1 MEDNLT
7 KWSEKIIPWIF
18 DHGLKIVV
26 IAIAAYLLNII
37 LTRIIARAIRISM
50 VADET
55 MSKEGKKRREDTLL
69 HISNGA
75 VRISLLII
83 AVLMILQESGLKI
96 GPILAGAGIVG
107 LAVGFGAQYL
117 IRDIITGLFIILEN
131 QYRIGDVVKID
142 EASGTVESITLRL
155 TSLRDM
161 NGTVHHIP
169 HGEIKRVSNMSKS
182 FARVNLDI
190 GVAYKTD
197 IDHLIEVINRTGKE
211 LAEDPDFSEY
221 ILTPPKFLRVNEFA
235 DSAIMVKIMGDTK
248 SLRQWEVTGEL
259 RKRLKVAF
267 DKEGIEIPFPQR
279 VIHQVKE

>member
-7 KWSEKIIPWIF
+7 KWSEKIIPWIL

-259 RKRLKVAF
+259 RKRLKIAF
-267 DKEGIEIPFPQR
+267 DKEGIEIPFPQM
-279 VIHQVKE
+279 VIHQVKD

>member
-1 MEDNLT
+1 MEDDLT
-7 KWSEKIIPWIF
+7 KWTEKIIPWIF
-18 DHGLKIVV
+18 DHGLKILVIVV
-26 IAIAAYLLNII
+26 SAYILNIV
-37 LTRIIARAIRISM
+37 LTRIIARAVRISL

-83 AVLMILQESGLKI
+83 AVLMILQESGVKI

-117 IRDIITGLFIILEN
+117 IRDIITGIFIILEN

-142 EASGTVESITLRL
+142 EANGTVESITLRL

-169 HGEIKRVSNMSKS
+169 HGEIKRVSNLSKS

-190 GVAYKTD
+190 GVAYETD
-197 IDHLIEVINRTGKE
+197 LDHLIEVINRTGKE
-211 LAEDPDFSEY
+211 LAEDPDFREY
-221 ILTPPKFLRVNEFA
+221 IITHPKFLRVNEFA
-235 DSAIMVKIMGDTK
+235 DSAIMVKIVGDTK

-259 RKRLKVAF
+259 RKRLKIAF

-279 VIHQVKE
+279 VIHQAKD

>member
-26 IAIAAYLLNII
+26 IAVAAYLLNII

-211 LAEDPDFSEY
+211 LAGDPDFSEY

-259 RKRLKVAF
+259 RKRLKIAF
-267 DKEGIEIPFPQR
+267 DKEGIEIPFPQM
-279 VIHQVKE
+279 VIHQVKD

>member
-26 IAIAAYLLNII
+26 IAVAAYLLNII

-259 RKRLKVAF
+259 RKRLKIAF
-267 DKEGIEIPFPQR
+267 DKEGIEIPFPQM
-279 VIHQVKE
+279 VIHQVKD

>member
-1 MEDNLT
+1 MEENLV
-7 KWSEKIIPWIF
+7 KWSEKIFPWLL
-18 DHGLKIVV
+18 DHGLKILV
-26 IAIAAYLLNII
+26 IVFSAYILNII
-37 LTRIIARAIRISM
+37 LTRIIARAIRISL
-50 VADET
+50 VADDT

-75 VRISLLII
+75 VRISLLVI
-83 AVLMILQESGLKI
+83 AVLMILQEAGVKI

-117 IRDIITGLFIILEN
+117 IRDIITGIFIIMEN

-142 EASGTVESITLRL
+142 EANGTVESITLRL

-190 GVAYKTD
+190 GVAYDTD
-197 IDHLIEVINRTGKE
+197 LDHLIEVINKTGKE
-211 LAEDPDFSEY
+211 LSEDPDFREY
-221 ILTPPKFLRVNEFA
+221 IITPPKFLRVNEFA

-259 RKRLKVAF
+259 RKRLKIAF

-279 VIHQVKE
+279 VIHQAKD

>member
-1 MEDNLT
+1 MEENLT
-7 KWSEKIIPWIF
+7 KWTEKIIPWIF
-18 DHGLKIVV
+18 DHGLKILVIVV
-26 IAIAAYLLNII
+26 SAYILNII
-37 LTRIIARAIRISM
+37 LTRIIARAIRISL

-83 AVLMILQESGLKI
+83 AVLMILQESGVKI

-117 IRDIITGLFIILEN
+117 IRDIITGIFIILEN

-169 HGEIKRVSNMSKS
+169 HGEIKRVSNLSKS

-190 GVAYKTD
+190 GVAYETD
-197 IDHLIEVINRTGKE
+197 LDHLIEVINRTGKE
-211 LAEDPDFSEY
+211 LAEDPDFREY
-221 ILTPPKFLRVNEFA
+221 IITPPKFLRVNEFT
-235 DSAIMVKIMGDTK
+235 DSAIMVKILGDTK
-248 SLRQWEVTGEL
+248 SLRQCEVTGEL
-259 RKRLKVAF
+259 RKRLKIAF

-279 VIHQVKE
+279 VIHQAKD

>member
-26 IAIAAYLLNII
+26 IAVAAYLLNII

-211 LAEDPDFSEY
+211 LAEDPDFSKY

-259 RKRLKVAF
+259 RKRLKIAF
-267 DKEGIEIPFPQR
+267 DKEGIEIPFPQM
-279 VIHQVKE
+279 VIHQVKD